1 MQIKNRPKR
10 ITHHQDFGRVFN
22 SNIIICSNIARRN
35 SKLQSCLDPFCDI
48 PSMSFWKFGT
58 LQGSA
63 WIETAPCISWCT
75 LQNIFLFTTNWIL
88 MSSSDA
94 NLRTL
99 GVVDCFLFNPRRRT
113 SGGCSSELSVTW
125 STTRPGSMEEPA
137 TSYPLP
143 WSLQGMSL
151 WVRVSHRNMKSV

>member
-1 MQIKNRPKR
+1 MAIPPHLKHHYMQIKNRPKR

-22 SNIIICSNIARRN
+22 SNIICSNIARRN

-75 LQNIFLFTTNWIL
+75 LQNIFCSRLIESWCHHLTPISVPWGWWTA
-88 MSSSDA
+88 SSSIP
-94 NLRTL
+94 
-99 GVVDCFLFNPRRRT
+99 VDEHQAAVLPNYRWHDQP
-113 SGGCSSELSVTW
+113 
-125 STTRPGSMEEPA
+125 PGRV
-137 TSYPLP
+137 P
-143 WSLQGMSL
+143 WRNQPHHIHCHDRSKG
-151 WVRVSHRNMKSV
+151 WVCE